1 MHCII
6 TWCNNNQGFLMV
18 VITAIYVI
26 ATIFICIFNGKSAN
40 AANKQIV
47 ETSKAQEKEMKIQ
60 LAEKRI
66 ELISNFD
73 KQINFILDNWECD
86 KIKEL
91 FDFKLK
97 NELMIYFDNSF
108 LSFFKN
114 LDNKINK
121 INLLIGDYEH
131 AERRGECRGRG
142 LDDIKIEI
150 EQEKKDIVERYKTLK
165 EESIEKYLMF

>member
-1 MHCII
+1 MHCLI

-66 ELISNFD
+66 DLISNFD
-73 KQINFILDNWECD
+73 KQINSILEYWECD
-86 KIKEL
+86 KTKEL
-91 FDFKLK
+91 LDSKLE
-97 NELMIYFDNSF
+97 NELIVYFDDSF
-108 LSFFKN
+108 LSFSKN
-114 LDNKINK
+114 LNNKINK

-131 AERRGECRGRG
+131 AERRGMCRGREP
-142 LDDIKIEI
+142 DDIKIEI
-150 EQEKKDIVERYKTLK
+150 EQKRKI
-165 EESIEKYLMF
+165 

>member
-86 KIKEL
+86 RIKEL
-91 FDFKLK
+91 FDFKLI

-108 LSFFKN
+108 FWLS
-114 LDNKINK
+114 L
-121 INLLIGDYEH
+121 
-131 AERRGECRGRG
+131 
-142 LDDIKIEI
+142 
-150 EQEKKDIVERYKTLK
+150 
-165 EESIEKYLMF
+165 